1 MNKNNIFKISRVLI
15 STAFLS
21 VFLFA
26 LVSVSQAKLAET
38 DQKAVEKYNKYKTEY
53 TQAVNVYKSMRQD
66 FLTAKDKYLK
76 SKNAANG
83 ADALQKAKDFLVKA
97 DEAMIKYLNMLKA
110 KAETV
115 AGITESERQQILSEI
130 NSDIAWLEQ
139 HKPQIPNATTKEQL
153 TEHGNQMKLHW
164 IKVRVHA
171 KRLAGKILIYRINA
185 TIAEGDKIGADVEAR
200 IQALKDQGKDTSK
213 LEAWLADFENNLNL
227 AKQKRDAA
235 IAKYDQIGTA
245 GATTL
250 SQLDAELKEA
260 DTLLRDGDSF
270 IKDANQYVRAAY
282 KNLKDIAKELKTT

>member
-1 MNKNNIFKISRVLI
+1 MSI
-15 STAFLS
+15 

-26 LVSVSQAKLAET
+26 LASISQAKLAET
-38 DQKAVEKYNKYKTEY
+38 DKKAVEKYNRYKSEY

-76 SKNAANG
+76 SKNAENG
-83 ADALQKAKDFLVKA
+83 AAALQKAKDFLVKA
-97 DEAMIKYLNMLKA
+97 DETMIKYLNMLKA

-115 AGITESERQQILSEI
+115 AGITESERQQILNEI
-130 NSDIAWLEQ
+130 NSDLAWLEQ

-153 TEHGNQMKLHW
+153 TDHGKQMQLHW
-164 IKVRVHA
+164 IKVRIHA

-185 TIAEGDKIGADVEAR
+185 TIAEGDKIGSDIEAR
-200 IQALKDQGKDTSK
+200 IQKLKDQGKDTSK
-213 LEAWLADFENNLNL
+213 LETWLADFENNLNL

-235 IAKYDQIGTA
+235 IVKYDQIGTA

-250 SQLDAELKEA
+250 SQLNTELEEA
-260 DTLLRDGDSF
+260 DALLRDGHNF

-282 KNLKDIAKELKTT
+282 KDLKDIAKELKTLGA